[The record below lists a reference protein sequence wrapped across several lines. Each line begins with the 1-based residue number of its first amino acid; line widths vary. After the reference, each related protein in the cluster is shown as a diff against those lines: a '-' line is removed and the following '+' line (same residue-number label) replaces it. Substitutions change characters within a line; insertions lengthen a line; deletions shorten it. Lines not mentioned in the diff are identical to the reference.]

1 MWKKTTILFI
11 IFALLLMGASVPK
24 ANAVKKM
31 YMEMSPN
38 FTGTNAEYRFCFTIQ
53 KKLEYGQWIQL
64 KFPKEIVFPSEKPD
78 IPRPNPHCP
87 DPYADALWDM
97 ENKTI
102 RLAINMELNP
112 AIEGYQDIQVT
123 IPTSFHICNPEKS
136 GSYVFAV
143 RTEAEPDWVNS
154 EPFEIVEGVP
164 SAKMVSCLFKDGLDT
179 VRIEEETYAW
189 SRKITLQTALL
200 PSSLTPEDTFYIH
213 INDLKAD
220 IFDFSFRQWSSDST
234 ENFEFKNHANHRL
247 QFSLNSLDDKKIFS
261 NPIFDGEE
269 KKWNHPPVLNENEIY
284 IDIYELAFFFGY
296 KMQKEENQPV
306 VIKNTKGRSFTIYP
320 STRQIHIKQATM
332 YAYHYQLGHPTTYI
346 NTKFRVDL
354 NFVIYKY
361 LETVTWEK
369 NEFEPHQW
377 QIKCTGLD
385 RYQKTWEFTFYRDTT
400 PGKEHYKDVVLLN
413 IHGKQVVWNTIVLDP
428 LEEISPHVVNA
439 QFLVPIVDFF
449 KAVPLHIEER
459 EDDKEVLVHF

>member
-1 MWKKTTILFI
+1 MWKKMTTLFI
-11 IFALLLMGASVPK
+11 IFGLLLMGVSIPK
-24 ANAVKKM
+24 ASAVKKM
-31 YMEMSPN
+31 YMEITPN
-38 FTGTNAEYRFCFTIQ
+38 YTGTNADYRFCFTIQ

-87 DPYADALWDM
+87 DPYADAVWDM

-123 IPTSFHICNPEKS
+123 IPTSFQICNPEKP

-154 EPFEIVEGVP
+154 EPFEIVKGVP

-179 VRIEEETYAW
+179 ARIEEETYAW
-189 SRKITLQTALL
+189 SRQETLHNDL
-200 PSSLTPEDTFYIH
+200 PSSLTPKDSFYIH
-213 INDLKAD
+213 LNDLKAD
-220 IFDFSFRQWSSDST
+220 IFDFSIRRWVSGNT
-234 ENFEFKNHANHRL
+234 KHFEIKNHANHQL
-247 QFSLNSLDDKKIFS
+247 QFSLDIVEDKSVFS

-269 KKWNHPPVLNENEIY
+269 KKWTHPPIMNESEIY

-296 KMQKEENQPV
+296 KMQREENQPV
-306 VIKNTKGRSFTIYP
+306 LIKNTRGRSFTIYP
-320 STRQIHIKQATM
+320 TTRQVHIKQASM
-332 YAYHYQLGHPTTYI
+332 YVYHYQLGHPTTYI

-354 NFVIYKY
+354 NFVLYKY
-361 LETVTWEK
+361 LETLKWEK
-369 NEFEPHQW
+369 NEFEPNQW

-385 RYQKTWEFTFYRDTT
+385 RYQKTWEFIFFRDTT
-400 PGKEHYKDVVLLN
+400 PGNEHYKDVVLLSIN
-413 IHGKQVVWNTIVLDP
+413 GRQVVWNPIVLDAS
-428 LEEISPHVVNA
+428 EEISPHVIDA
-439 QFLVPIVDFF
+439 QFLVPIIDFF
-449 KAVPLHIEER
+449 KVVPLHTELREE
-459 EDDKEVLVHF
+459 EGEVYVRF